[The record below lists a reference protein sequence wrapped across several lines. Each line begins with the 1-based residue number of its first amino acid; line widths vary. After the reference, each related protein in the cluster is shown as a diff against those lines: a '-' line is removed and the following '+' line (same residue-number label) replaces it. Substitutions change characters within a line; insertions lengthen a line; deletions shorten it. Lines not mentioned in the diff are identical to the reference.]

1 MANGIA
7 LCILVVCFSYLFY
20 FRFYFQE
27 KKETLVFDNRVLSV
41 IDGLYLSGMKFGC
54 TAFEMRAYAKDL
66 LKKAHSLPDTETLL
80 KHTVTNSGIPAL
92 DGFTFRSHTGLF
104 GDHITFAL
112 LCIINFAKECDNFS
126 LLHQCEQLLLE
137 ARDMGTHYSN
147 S

>member
-54 TAFEMRAYAKDL
+54 TDFEMRSYTKDL
-66 LKKAHSLPDTETLL
+66 LKKAHALPSTEFLL
-80 KHTVTNSGIPAL
+80 EHTVTDSGIPAL
-92 DGFTFRSHTGLF
+92 DGLTFRSHTGLF

-112 LCIINFAKECDNFS
+112 LCIIDRAKKYDKS
-126 LLHQCEQLLLE
+126 SVVHHCERLLLE
-137 ARDMGTHYSN
+137 ARDMGTHYFN